1 MRTSILFFLVV
12 VSIYGCHRETTADKI
27 HLQMAEAM
35 TRTHPDSAL
44 ALLHDIKQPKRLSSA
59 DYAQYALCYND
70 AAWHIDPHLL
80 SDSLVTL
87 AVEYYIKAKND
98 KKSAMAFFLLS
109 KIKEEEHDAQ
119 ARATAL
125 MQAETYAQSS
135 GNMRVLGLVY
145 EEKGLILF
153 DQDADSS
160 SVEQYKKAET
170 IFSFIHDTHN
180 EIVENMNIAN
190 VFLMQTCYDSSWY
203 YYNVAEGMARLVKDT
218 VLLSSI
224 LRLKGLNALYQ
235 GHTEDALH
243 FLQQSLRTSHDAYD
257 AGKYMNLGW
266 VYLKQKRY
274 KIARKTLLMGLQHHP
289 PLGLEEACYH
299 QLINVAYAQHDLKGI
314 RKYALQYVGQADSA
328 YDSSL
333 KASLLGLEKKYHYER
348 LHTENQALT
357 IKNQRL
363 FLGILGALL
372 LLMINGYFSLRITL
386 KNKEIQLLREQEKV
400 RLAERE
406 QAVRE
411 SMVSKL
417 DVYEKLVSLRTM
429 PNDSPEHV
437 GVQFQNL
444 FNDGVLKSQSSIQ
457 EFIQNVDE
465 VYDQFS
471 VKLKAAYPQLTKQD
485 ILVCCLIRAGFDTST
500 IVGFLAIQME
510 SFHMRCHR
518 IRERMS
524 IPRKANLAQFLA
536 KFSSDSES

>member
-1 MRTSILFFLVV
+1 MRTGILALILLM
-12 VSIYGCHRETTADKI
+12 SMYGCRRQTAADEVRLHR
-27 HLQMAEAM
+27 AESM
-35 TRTHPDSAL
+35 TRSHPDSAMV
-44 ALLHDIKQPKRLSSA
+44 LLRTIKQPERLPAA
-59 DYAQYALCYND
+59 DYARFALCYND
-70 AAWHIDPHLL
+70 AAWHLDPHLL
-80 SDSLVTL
+80 SDSLASL
-87 AVEYYIKAKND
+87 AVVYYTKKKND
-98 KKSAMAFFLLS
+98 HEAAMAFFLLS
-109 KIKEEEHDAQ
+109 KTKEEEHAAQ

-125 MQAETYAQSS
+125 MHAETYARAS
-135 GNMRVLGLVY
+135 GNMRVLGLIY

-160 SVEQYKKAET
+160 SVEQFKKAET
-170 IFSFIHDTHN
+170 IFASIHDAHN
-180 EIVENMNIAN
+180 VIVENMHIAN
-190 VFLMQTCYDSSWY
+190 VFLMQTHYDSAWH
-203 YYNVAEGMARLVKDT
+203 YYNVAEKMVRATKDT

-235 GHTEDALH
+235 GHSNEALQ
-243 FLQQSLRTSHDAYD
+243 FLQQSLHTSHDAYD

-266 VYLKQKRY
+266 VYLKLKQY
-274 KIARKTLLMGLQHHP
+274 QTARKTLLIALNHHP
-289 PLGLEEACYH
+289 ANDLKATCFH
-299 QLINVAYAQHDLKGI
+299 QLINVAYAQHDLEGL
-314 RKYALQYVGQADSA
+314 REYALQYVAQSDSA
-328 YDSSL
+328 YESSL
-333 KASLLGLEKKYHYER
+333 NASLLGLEKKYHYER

-363 FLGILGALL
+363 FLGILGILL
-372 LLMINGYFSLRITL
+372 LLMISGYFSLRVTL

-411 SMVSKL
+411 SMASKL
-417 DVYEKLVSLRTM
+417 DVYEKLVSLRTL
-429 PNDSPEHV
+429 PNDRPEQV

-457 EFIQNVDE
+457 DFIQNVDE

-500 IVGFLAIQME
+500 IVGFLDIQME

-536 KFSSDSES
+536 KFSGNSES